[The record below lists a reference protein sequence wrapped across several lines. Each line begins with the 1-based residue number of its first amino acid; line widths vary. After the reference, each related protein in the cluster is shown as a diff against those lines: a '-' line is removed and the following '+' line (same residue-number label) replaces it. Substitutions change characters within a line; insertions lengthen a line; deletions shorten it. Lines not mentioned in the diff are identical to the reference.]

1 MGRSQSLQ
9 QILAI
14 TLLCLKTTLIG
25 IAQIMLQ
32 QSIVVG
38 IVFTAGA
45 IFNSPILATFGLIG
59 SAMGALTA
67 TVAKFDQQNIRNG
80 LFGFN
85 GALVGFGLGYYY
97 GTQWPLV
104 VFVLLGAASSTL
116 ISQWMCRRGIPP
128 YTFPFVVTTWCIMAL
143 FLATGWFEIVPWSTN
158 QTDGLQIVHG
168 ISRAFGQV
176 LFQENLVTGF
186 LLIAA
191 VMFKSWVEGVYAI
204 FASVLGMLLAV
215 SMGLP
220 LDAINLG
227 FFGYNGVLCAIVLVG
242 KASTDF
248 FSAVGAIVLSVLF
261 VWYAIIIGIPA
272 LTAPFVFA
280 TWVVLLARKI
290 FDKKFKRI

>member
-1 MGRSQSLQ
+1 LQ
-9 QILAI
+9 QILAL
-14 TLLCLKTTLIG
+14 TLLCIKITLIG

-32 QSIVVG
+32 QSVAVG

-45 IFNSPILATFGLIG
+45 ILNSPTLATFGLIG

-67 TVAKFDQQNIRNG
+67 TVAKFDQQDIRNG

-97 GTQWPLV
+97 GTQWLLV
-104 VFVLLGAASSTL
+104 IFVLLGAVSSTL
-116 ISQWMCRRGIPP
+116 ISQWMRRRGISP

-143 FLATGWFEIVPWSTN
+143 FLATGWFEIVPCSKT
-158 QTDGLQIVHG
+158 QTDGLQVAHG
-168 ISRAFGQV
+168 VSRGFGQV
-176 LFQENLVTGF
+176 LFQENFVTGF

-191 VMFKSWVEGVYAI
+191 VMFKSWFEGVYAI
-204 FASVLGMLLAV
+204 FASVLGMLVAV

-227 FFGYNGVLCAIVLVG
+227 LFGYSGVLCAIALAG
-242 KASTDF
+242 KTSADF
-248 FSAVGAIVLSVLF
+248 FSAVGAILLSVLF

-272 LTAPFVFA
+272 LTAPFVIA
-280 TWVVLLARKI
+280 TWVVLLARKVL
-290 FDKKFKRI
+290 DRKSPRI

>member
-1 MGRSQSLQ
+1 MQ

-14 TLLCLKTTLIG
+14 THLFIKTTLIG

-32 QSIVVG
+32 QSVAVG

-45 IFNSPILATFGLIG
+45 ILNSPTLATFGLIG

-67 TVAKFDQQNIRNG
+67 TVAKYDQQDIRNG

-104 VFVLLGAASSTL
+104 VFVLLGAVSSTL
-116 ISQWMCRRGIPP
+116 ISQWMRRRGIPP
-128 YTFPFVVTTWCIMAL
+128 YTFPFVVTTWGIMAI
-143 FLATGWFEIVPWSTN
+143 FLATGWFEIAPWSKT
-158 QTDGLQIVHG
+158 QTDGLQVAHG
-168 ISRAFGQV
+168 VSRGFGQV

-204 FASVLGMLLAV
+204 FASVLGMLVAV
-215 SMGLP
+215 SIGLP
-220 LDAINLG
+220 LDAINFGL
-227 FFGYNGVLCAIVLVG
+227 FGYSGVLCAIALAG
-242 KASTDF
+242 KTSTDF
-248 FSAVGAIVLSVLF
+248 FSAVGAIVLSFLV

-280 TWVVLLARKI
+280 IWVVLLARKVL
-290 FDKKFKRI
+290 DRKSPRI